1 MTAAALCAQSAGQIR
16 GYAWSAEGRPIPEA
30 RVTIRATDTKTDQ
43 TVTAGKDGAFVA
55 SDLKPGHYDIIAQST
70 KEQLATESIT
80 AVDVKAGETVHAD
93 ITLGVSTVYHGYWS
107 RLVRRLDGL
116 H

>member
-1 MTAAALCAQSAGQIR
+1 MTAAAVCAQSPGQIH

-30 RVTIRATDTKTDQ
+30 RITIRATETKTDQ

-55 SDLKPGHYDIIAQST
+55 KDLKAGHYDIIAQST

-80 AVDVKAGETVHAD
+80 EVDVKSGEAAHAD
-93 ITLGVSTVYHGYWS
+93 LTLGMSTVYHGYWS